1 MAGNIFGNALR
12 LVTFG
17 ESHGPAVGGIL
28 EGFPAG
34 VNIDMEAIYRMMQR
48 RRPGTSGLVSSR
60 AEKDEISFY
69 SGIENGMSTGG
80 PIAFWVYNNDKR
92 PSDYSHLKDVFR
104 PGHAD
109 FTYWQKYGAQAGSGG
124 GRASARETLAR
135 VAGGALAAQ
144 LLLLRGIHIAAYIHR
159 IHDISCP
166 ASWMEESTEKIE
178 LCHDKELPCPD
189 QDISMRMTKI
199 IETASENGDSLGG
212 SIVCVI
218 NGLPPGLGEPVF
230 DKLPALLAHAQ
241 MSIQATRYFS
251 WGRGWESTHLSGSQN
266 NDAFTSDGG
275 KISTSS
281 NHAAGSLGGISN
293 GMPVF
298 FEVGFKP
305 VSSIAGKQKT
315 VNKTGTP
322 VEIEINGRHDPCVLP
337 RAVPIVEAMAS
348 LVLADLLLRNQTAIF
363 TGSH

>member
-1 MAGNIFGNALR
+1 MAGNIFGDSLR
-12 LVTFG
+12 LLTFG
-17 ESHGPAVGGIL
+17 ESHGLAVGGVL

-34 VNIDMEAIYRMMQR
+34 ININLQAVYRMMQR

-60 AEKDEISFY
+60 DEKDEITFY
-69 SGIENGMSTGG
+69 SGIENGVSTGA
-80 PIAFWVYNNDKR
+80 PIAFWVYNKDKR
-92 PSDYSHLKDVFR
+92 PGDYNNLKDVFR

-109 FTYWQKYGAQAGSGG
+109 FTYWQKYGVQAASGG

-135 VAGGALAAQ
+135 VAAGGLASQ

-159 IHDISCP
+159 IQDITCP
-166 ASWMEESTEKIE
+166 STWMDESTEKIQQ
-178 LCHDKELPCPD
+178 CHDFALPCPD
-189 QDISMRMTKI
+189 Q
-199 IETASENGDSLGG
+199 ETAERMKSRIEDASEKGDSLGG

-251 WGRGWESTHLSGSQN
+251 WGRGWESTQLSGSQN
-266 NDAFTSDGG
+266 NDPFITDGE
-275 KISTSS
+275 KIRTAS

-305 VSSIAGKQKT
+305 VSSIAGKQKS
-315 VNKTGTP
+315 VDKGGNP
-322 VEIEINGRHDPCVLP
+322 VDIEIAGRHDPCVLP
-337 RAVPIVEAMAS
+337 RAVPIVEAMTS
-348 LVLADLLLRNQTAIF
+348 LVLADLLLRNQTATF
-363 TGSH
+363 TG